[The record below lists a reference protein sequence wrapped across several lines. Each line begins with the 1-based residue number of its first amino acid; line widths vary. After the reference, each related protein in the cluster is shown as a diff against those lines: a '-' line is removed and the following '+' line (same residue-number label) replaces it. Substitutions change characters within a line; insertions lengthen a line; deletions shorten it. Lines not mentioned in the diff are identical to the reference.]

1 MGGEPAFGVVAKATS
16 WFGLIDYTN
25 SCALAPSGEA
35 HFEHARWERE
45 KKENRLGDRGEG
57 KGWGRVKK
65 KKKKK
70 KKKEEGETENRSG
83 DIRLFVDKVL
93 PASYISAGL
102 LI

>member
-25 SCALAPSGEA
+25 SCALAPSGAA
-35 HFEHARWERE
+35 HFEHARRERE

-57 KGWGRVKK
+57 MRSIKK

-70 KKKEEGETENRSG
+70 KRRRRREKQKT
-83 DIRLFVDKVL
+83 VL
-93 PASYISAGL
+93 GIFACSWTKFGLLVTSQQGL

>member
-45 KKENRLGDRGEG
+45 KKENRLGDRGEE
-57 KGWGRVKK
+57 KGWGGVKK
-65 KKKKK
+65 KKKK
-70 KKKEEGETENRSG
+70 GETENRSG

>member
-16 WFGLIDYTN
+16 WFGLIDYTD

-45 KKENRLGDRGEG
+45 KKENRLGDRREG

-70 KKKEEGETENRSG
+70 I
-83 DIRLFVDKVL
+83 IRRRREKQKTVL
-93 PASYISAGL
+93 GIFACSWTKFCL
-102 LI
+102 LVTSQRGY